1 MAKAKGNL
9 LIALAGVPGEMK
21 QMFQD
26 SVLVQAREFAGDQAI
41 ELRKL
46 KCFGKA
52 ESEIAAL
59 LGDLMRWAC
68 RGNMDIARQLR
79 LTSVAAVGTILL
91 L

>member
-1 MAKAKGNL
+1 MARAKGKL
-9 LIALAGVPGEMK
+9 LIALPGVPGEMK

-26 SVLVQAREFAGDQAI
+26 SVLAQAGEFASDQAI
-41 ELRKL
+41 EVRNL

-68 RGNMDIARQLR
+68 
-79 LTSVAAVGTILL
+79 
-91 L
+91 